1 MGSFQH
7 SKWSDNK
14 RCTVEVKWGIFIENW
29 LYFFIHKSVRKNS
42 HTNSYNF
49 AMTLI
54 SQDDHLT
61 AGTWVA
67 CGMRDLANASLW
79 SRKWWSKLKT
89 TFLFLS
95 VYSNWTR
102 DASLHPYCSPNIW
115 HPTRGTDGCTFY
127 FSPIFKLFREIFYET
142 TTQLSNVEHGL
153 ENQSWPASPIS
164 RAKFSKES
172 LRNTTCTV
180 AQNMRKKIKTI
191 LEIWAE
197 VWPLCSNQRPK
208 PKQMPCLPS
217 LTEFQWYQ

>member
-1 MGSFQH
+1 MHCGSKVRYFY
-7 SKWSDNK
+7 WEL
-14 RCTVEVKWGIFIENW
+14 TVIF
-29 LYFFIHKSVRKNS
+29 LFTKA
-42 HTNSYNF
+42 F
-49 AMTLI
+49 ANIPIQTLI
-54 SQDDHLT
+54 FRHDSYFARWSSNSWNL
-61 AGTWVA
+61 G
-67 CGMRDLANASLW
+67 SLW
-79 SRKWWSKLKT
+79 YARPRKCVFMVTKMMIKIKK

-115 HPTRGTDGCTFY
+115 HPTRGIDGCAFY

-164 RAKFSKES
+164 RAKFSKEN
-172 LRNTTCTV
+172 LRNNYMYCC
-180 AQNMRKKIKTI
+180 AKHAKKKIKTI

-208 PKQMPCLPS
+208 PKQMPCLLS
-217 LTEFQWYQ
+217 LTEFQWCQ

>member
-29 LYFFIHKSVRKNS
+29 LYFFIHKSVRKHS

-67 CGMRDLANASLW
+67 CGMRNLANASLW

-172 LRNTTCTV
+172 LRNNYMYCC
-180 AQNMRKKIKTI
+180 AKHAKK
-191 LEIWAE
+191 
-197 VWPLCSNQRPK
+197 N
-208 PKQMPCLPS
+208 
-217 LTEFQWYQ
+217 

>member
-1 MGSFQH
+1 
-7 SKWSDNK
+7 
-14 RCTVEVKWGIFIENW
+14 
-29 LYFFIHKSVRKNS
+29 
-42 HTNSYNF
+42 
-49 AMTLI
+49 MTLI
-54 SQDDHLT
+54 SQDDHIT
-61 AGTWVA
+61 AGTWWA

-115 HPTRGTDGCTFY
+115 HPTRGIDGCTFY

-142 TTQLSNVEHGL
+142 TTQLSSMGL
-153 ENQSWPASPIS
+153 RINLGRLHQFPAQNFQ
-164 RAKFSKES
+164 RRTWET
-172 LRNTTCTV
+172 TTCTV

-217 LTEFQWYQ
+217 LTELQWYQ

>member
-1 MGSFQH
+1 MHCGSKVRYFY
-7 SKWSDNK
+7 WEL
-14 RCTVEVKWGIFIENW
+14 TVF
-29 LYFFIHKSVRKNS
+29 FFIHKSVRKHS
-42 HTNSYNF
+42 HTNSYNS

-127 FSPIFKLFREIFYET
+127 FSPIFKLLREIFYET
-142 TTQLSNVEHGL
+142 TTRLSNVEHGL

-180 AQNMRKKIKTI
+180 AQNMGKKIKTI

-208 PKQMPCLPS
+208 PKQMPYLPS

>member
-1 MGSFQH
+1 MHCGRKVMYFY
-7 SKWSDNK
+7 WEL
-14 RCTVEVKWGIFIENW
+14 TVF
-29 LYFFIHKSVRKNS
+29 FFIHQSVRKHS

-115 HPTRGTDGCTFY
+115 HPTRGIDGCTFY
-127 FSPIFKLFREIFYET
+127 FSPIFKLLGKFFTRPQHSCQT
-142 TTQLSNVEHGL
+142 SSMGL
-153 ENQSWPASPIS
+153 RINLGRLHQFP
-164 RAKFSKES
+164 
-172 LRNTTCTV
+172 
-180 AQNMRKKIKTI
+180 AQNFQRRAWETLHVLLRKTCEKK
-191 LEIWAE
+191 L
-197 VWPLCSNQRPK
+197 
-208 PKQMPCLPS
+208 KQ
-217 LTEFQWYQ
+217 Y